1 MAFKNAS
8 SPHQKQRRTTS
19 QIMFFVILCLVP
31 GVLLQSY
38 FFGQANLIQIL
49 MACIIALMSEALVL
63 KLRKRPILNTLKDGS
78 ALLTAILIAIA
89 IPSLAPWWIIVIGT
103 IFAIV
108 FVKQLYGGLGNNIF
122 NPAMAAYV
130 LLLISFPVQM
140 TTWLPVQSL
149 QPISLT
155 FLDQISTI
163 FTGFTLDGY
172 SVHQLS
178 ISVDGFTMSTPLN
191 TARDSLHSGITIT
204 EMLDS
209 IQFKLSSWQA
219 IQWVNIAFLFG
230 GLILLFKRII
240 QWYIPVSFLLGITL
254 FSLIAYAYNP
264 DLNTS
269 PWFHLFTGAT
279 MIGAFFIITDPVS
292 AATTIKGRLLYG
304 LLIALIVV
312 IIRNIGGYPD
322 AVAFAVLLGNMCV
335 PLIDYYTQPKIYGGH
350 AK

>member
-8 SPHQKQRRTTS
+8 SPHQKQRKTTS
-19 QIMFFVILCLVP
+19 QLMILVILCLVP

-38 FFGQANLIQIL
+38 FFGQANLIQISL
-49 MACIIALMSEALVL
+49 ACIVALISEAVVL

-89 IPSLAPWWIIVIGT
+89 IPPLAPWWIIVIGT
-103 IFAIV
+103 VFAIV

-140 TTWLPVQSL
+140 TAWLPVQSL

-155 FLDQISTI
+155 FMDQLSSI

-172 SVHQLS
+172 SVEQLS
-178 ISVDGFTMSTPLN
+178 ISIDGLTMSTPLN
-191 TARDSLHSGITIT
+191 TARDALHSGGTIT
-204 EMLDS
+204 EMLSS
-209 IQFKLSSWQA
+209 IQFKSSSWEA
-219 IQWVNIAFLFG
+219 IQWINAAFLLG
-230 GLILLFKRII
+230 GLILLFKRVI

-254 FSLIAYAYNP
+254 FSLVAYAYNP
-264 DLNTS
+264 DLNSS

-279 MIGAFFIITDPVS
+279 MLGAFFITKRCSSTSFRRSKALRIPTIRCSSV
-292 AATTIKGRLLYG
+292 TTR
-304 LLIALIVV
+304 
-312 IIRNIGGYPD
+312 
-322 AVAFAVLLGNMCV
+322 
-335 PLIDYYTQPKIYGGH
+335 
-350 AK
+350 